1 MQISF
6 VASLPPSRK
15 DLEVHFLSSCLLC
28 AGAVLPAEQCWERG
42 GRKVQ
47 AVSAAWEQ
55 LCPICTGRGCCSLT
69 PSLCCIS
76 HLKSIDAA
84 ASRDCSSC
92 KVFLKPLCNL
102 SFAGNVDKAFCC
114 LFFDPRAQ
122 YCKRFQTSP
131 DPEVFI
137 CKAEQVGDRR
147 QVLPNMLKIDALRWY
162 NILLVCAFI

>member
-1 MQISF
+1 MLGQCCQQSSAGN
-6 VASLPPSRK
+6 VVVEGSGSERCLGAALPYLHRSG
-15 DLEVHFLSSCLLC
+15 VLL
-28 AGAVLPAEQCWERG
+28 PD
-42 GRKVQ
+42 
-47 AVSAAWEQ
+47 
-55 LCPICTGRGCCSLT
+55 PIPL
-69 PSLCCIS
+69 L
-76 HLKSIDAA
+76 HLKCIDAA

-122 YCKRFQTSP
+122 YCRRFQTSP